1 MVLVG
6 IKKTVEAYA
15 ARRHGSYIGAT
26 INRGSPQ
33 QISAQGALTDTVIH
47 ASPRTYILTAAQ
59 P

>member
-15 ARRHGSYIGAT
+15 ARGHGSYIGAT

-33 QISAQGALTDTVIH
+33 QLSAQGALTDTTIH
-47 ASPRTYILTAAQ
+47 ASPRT
-59 P
+59 